1 MNFMV
6 MTFLYDQFQKLNED
20 FGKCISAG
28 GEFSGNFE
36 QFRRRHQTI
45 SRRVQEADRFLMMS
59 NGANF
64 CCQVASIIL
73 VLYSVIFYRNDTI
86 SPDPESA
93 VGYIA
98 WLGFSVFGLAL
109 VAGQAMIL
117 NHTVSIFIK
126 VTGL

>member
-36 QFRRRHQTI
+36 QFRRRHQII

-64 CCQVASIIL
+64 CCQVASIIIL
-73 VLYSVIFYRNDTI
+73 LYSVIFYRNDTI
-86 SPDPESA
+86 SSA
-93 VGYIA
+93 DAAIAYIG
-98 WLGFSVFGLAL
+98 WLIFGAFGLAL
-109 VAGQAMIL
+109 VAGHAMIL
-117 NHTVSIFIK
+117 NHTVSIH
-126 VTGL
+126 

>member
-20 FGKCISAG
+20 FGKCISDG

-64 CCQVASIIL
+64 CCQFATVIL
-73 VLYSVIFYRNDTI
+73 VLYSVIFDRDNII
-86 SPDPESA
+86 SPDPEAA
-93 VGYIA
+93 VGYIV
-98 WLGFSVFGLAL
+98 WLIISVFGLVLL
-109 VAGQAMIL
+109 VVQAMIL
-117 NHTVSIFIK
+117 NHTASIH
-126 VTGL
+126 

>member
-20 FGKCISAG
+20 FGKCISDG

-64 CCQVASIIL
+64 CCQVAVIIIL
-73 VLYSVIFYRNDTI
+73 LYSVIFYRDDTI
-86 SPDPESA
+86 SVSPEAA
-93 VGYIA
+93 VEYIA
-98 WLGFSVFGLAL
+98 WLMFSVFGLAL

-117 NHTVSIFIK
+117 NHTAFGLSK
-126 VTGL
+126 V